1 MSNKFAP
8 VLMALQETF
17 ASQGGTPRTWD
28 ASTLIVEKAD
38 EKGSIQWWVDAK
50 KVDTVL
56 DDDAYELL
64 LNEGMLVD
72 DGKLRRIV
80 KGRTARQALGVM
92 LDELKSRA
100 RKEEQS
106 HSKLLVMQTRTKQ
119 LERELKLAREQ
130 SAADNA
136 MAALIDQIS
145 EHFGGKVAKPL
156 QLSKL
161 PRLTP
166 QKGRALAGVPT
177 LLLSDWHYGEVVDP
191 RQVEGLNEYNI
202 DIAERRAERVFNKT
216 LELLFRHQSG
226 QTYEAA
232 VVPLGG
238 DMTSGN
244 IHDELRITNEAPL
257 LETVLRLMRQL
268 ERGLLQFAQNF
279 PGVYVPCV
287 VGNHGRMDKK
297 PSAKN
302 KVKDNYDWLLYK
314 MLEHSVTARLGDQ
327 CNVAFAVSPSADL
340 PYSIY
345 GTRYLLT
352 HGDQFKS
359 AGGVGGIFPGLM
371 KTDYRKRKRSMQ
383 TGRGGY
389 DRLVMGHWHQYGSL
403 ESIIVNGSLKG
414 IDEYAYQMNLGFEPA
429 QQALWMTHP
438 EFGITYHSPILAEE
452 PETGDDAKYL
462 PPVTCSMQA
471 TAARIRNKAKK

>member
-17 ASQGGTPRTWD
+17 AQQGGASRTWD
-28 ASTLIVEKAD
+28 ATTLIVEKTD
-38 EKGSIQWWVDAK
+38 EKGSTQWWVDAK
-50 KVDTVL
+50 KVDTIL

-64 LNEGMLVD
+64 LNEGYLVEM
-72 DGKLRRIV
+72 GKLRRVV
-80 KGRTARQALGVM
+80 KARTARQALGIKM
-92 LDELKSRA
+92 DELKSRA

-106 HSKLLVMQTRTKQ
+106 HSKLLVLQSRTKQ
-119 LERELKLAREQ
+119 LERELKLAREH

-145 EHFGGKVAKPL
+145 EHFGGKSPRPL
-156 QLSKL
+156 QLNKL
-161 PRLTP
+161 PRLKP
-166 QKGRALAGVPT
+166 DKGRALAGVPT
-177 LLLSDWHYGEVVDP
+177 LMLSDWHYGEVVDP
-191 RQVEGLNEYNI
+191 RQVEGLNEFNI
-202 DIAERRAERVFNKT
+202 EIAERRAERVFNKT

-226 QTYEAA
+226 QTYDGVVLA
-232 VVPLGG
+232 VGG
-238 DMTSGN
+238 DMLSGN
-244 IHDELRITNEAPL
+244 IHDELRNTNDAPV
-257 LETVLRLMRQL
+257 LETVMHLMTRM
-268 ERGLLQFAQNF
+268 EAGILQFAQNF

-287 VGNHGRMDKK
+287 IGNHGRLDKK
-297 PSAKN
+297 PTAKN
-302 KVKDNYDWLLYK
+302 KVKDNYDWMLYRV
-314 MLEHSVTARLGDQ
+314 LAHSVTARMGEK
-327 CNVAFAVSPSADL
+327 CNVAFAVSEAADL
-340 PYSIY
+340 PYSVY

-389 DRLVMGHWHQYGSL
+389 DYLVMGHWHQYGSL
-403 ESIIVNGSLKG
+403 EGIIVNGSLKG
-414 IDEYAYQMNLGFEPA
+414 TDEYSYQGNFGFEPP

-452 PETGDDAKYL
+452 PAVGDDAKFL
-462 PPVTCSMQA
+462 PPITCSMQA
-471 TAARIRNKAKK
+471 SAMLRRMKGKK